1 MNGKEACSP
10 NLQLIIH
17 EFVSGETCLKVK
29 ICCKNMI
36 IHISIES
43 IDVVFFCF
51 VAAFAFGAFFCP
63 SPSFGGSTVFESY
76 SRTSGE
82 SNHRQFV
89 SDVKNAAIPTE
100 PRGRLL
106 HLHLER
112 GRRFRHRKSCR
123 FFLQYLVT

>member
-51 VAAFAFGAFFCP
+51 VGAFAFGVFFCP
-63 SPSFGGSTVFESY
+63 SPSFGGSTVLSLTRGPAGN
-76 SRTSGE
+76 RTTTGSLSATARTPRYQLSHEDDCCVCIWSGVAAFDIG
-82 SNHRQFV
+82 NHV
-89 SDVKNAAIPTE
+89 D
-100 PRGRLL
+100 
-106 HLHLER
+106 
-112 GRRFRHRKSCR
+112 
-123 FFLQYLVT
+123 FFCSIW